1 MMEMVKKTEPQRL
14 MFAALLIMIGAVG
27 RILLLPYPNIE
38 TVLAVTLLAGCLLGG
53 IFAIIVP
60 CAVLLITDLYIGNN
74 YIFLFTWSGFAMVGL
89 IGHFLRGKTEAS
101 AKFVS
106 MLTGVGIGATL
117 LYGLWTNL
125 GWWYLFY
132 AHTIENLV
140 LVYVLGIPFMLRHL
154 LSSAIFV
161 PLISI
166 PMLYLWKHGSM
177 DTTKAIRPAE
187 KYVTAAAVLLLLF
200 LSFL

>member
-1 MMEMVKKTEPQRL
+1 MMEMVKKIELQRL
-14 MFAALLIMIGAVG
+14 MLAALLIMIGAVG

-38 TVLAVTLLAGCLLGG
+38 TVMAVTLLAGCLLGG

-89 IGHFLRGKTEAS
+89 IGHFLRDKTEAS

-106 MLTGVGIGATL
+106 MLTGIGIGATL

-132 AHTIENLV
+132 AHTVENLV

-161 PLISI
+161 PLISA
-166 PMLYLWKHGSM
+166 PLLYLWGRRSADITRTVK
-177 DTTKAIRPAE
+177 PAE
-187 KYVTAAAVLLLLF
+187 KYVTAAAVLLLLI

>member
-1 MMEMVKKTEPQRL
+1 MMETIKMESQRL
-14 MFAALLIMIGAVG
+14 MFASLLIMIGAVG

-38 TVLAVTLLAGCLLGG
+38 TVMAVTLLAGCLLGG

-89 IGHFLRGKTEAS
+89 TGHLLRNKTEAS

-106 MLTGVGIGATL
+106 TLTGVGVGATL
-117 LYGLWTNL
+117 LYGIWTNL

-132 AHTIENLV
+132 AHTMENLV

-154 LSSAIFV
+154 LSSVIFV
-161 PLISI
+161 PLISV
-166 PMLYLWKHGSM
+166 PMLYLWKHGSA
-177 DTTKAIRPAE
+177 DITRTVKPAE
-187 KYVTAAAVLLLLF
+187 KYVTAVAVALLLL
-200 LSFL
+200 LSFI

>member
-1 MMEMVKKTEPQRL
+1 MMEMVKKIELQRL
-14 MFAALLIMIGAVG
+14 MLAALLIMIGAVG

-38 TVLAVTLLAGCLLGG
+38 AVMAVTLLAGCLLGG

-106 MLTGVGIGATL
+106 MLTGIGIGATL

-132 AHTIENLV
+132 AHTVENLV

-161 PLISI
+161 PLISA
-166 PMLYLWKHGSM
+166 PLLYLWGRRSADITRTVK
-177 DTTKAIRPAE
+177 PAE
-187 KYVTAAAVLLLLF
+187 KYVTAAAVLLLLI

>member
-1 MMEMVKKTEPQRL
+1 MMEMVKKIELQRL

-38 TVLAVTLLAGCLLGG
+38 TVMAVTLLAGCLLGG

-89 IGHFLRGKTEAS
+89 IGHFLRGKTEVT

-117 LYGLWTNL
+117 LYSFWTNL

-132 AHTIENLV
+132 AHTMENLA

-166 PMLYLWKHGSM
+166 PVLYLWGRGSM

-187 KYVTAAAVLLLLF
+187 KYVTAAAVLLLLL

>member
-1 MMEMVKKTEPQRL
+1 MMEIVKKIESQRL
-14 MFAALLIMIGAVG
+14 MLAALLIMIGAVG
-27 RILLLPYPNIE
+27 RILLLPYPNTE
-38 TVLAVTLLAGCLLGG
+38 TVMAVTLLAGCLLGG

-60 CAVLLITDLYIGNN
+60 CAVLLITDIYIGNN

-132 AHTIENLV
+132 AHTVENLV
-140 LVYVLGIPFMLRHL
+140 LVYVLGIPFMLKHL

-161 PLISI
+161 PLISA
-166 PMLYLWKHGSM
+166 PVLYLWGRRSV
-177 DTTKAIRPAE
+177 DTVKTIKPTE
-187 KYVTAAAVLLLLF
+187 KYVTAVAVLVLLI